1 MVCLTGLALWLLA
14 GSITC
19 LAQSQPRPTL
29 RRPTG
34 TPARPTSQTVTPP
47 RTTTALSGTGVAGR
61 DTTQQA
67 INAKDTTQ
75 ADATFATTVKY
86 TSKDSSRFE
95 SASQTMELFGEAQVT
110 YGQITLKADYIK
122 LNYRTNEVYAKGRY
136 DSTSKKTI
144 GQPVFQDGAEK
155 YDAKEI
161 RYNFKSKKG
170 LIQGVVTQQGEGNIR
185 GKNVKK
191 DNEDNLYIRG
201 AIYTTCNLATP
212 HFHINAPKLKVI
224 KNKQVVAGPFNLVI
238 NQVPLPLGLPFGFFP
253 FPKKKDIGVSGIIMP
268 QYGEEP
274 NGRGFYLRDGGYYWA
289 VNENVG
295 LQFRGQ
301 IYSRGSWGLGV
312 SSAYNKRYRYS
323 GGINL
328 SFARNRSGDRVDTAS
343 KPRNDFSLVWSHAP
357 IPHGRGSFSANVNVS
372 SNSYNSYNAYN
383 TQRYISNVAGSS
395 VQYSRTLGQ
404 YARAG
409 ANVRVNQQFGQL
421 NQLTGIRTN
430 GKTDIST
437 DFNFGLNQ
445 IAPFALK
452 GGTGRWFESFR
463 LGLDMSASY
472 AISNTIRTVFDTTG
486 LGFVVAGRT
495 TKSRVQIIQDSLRN
509 ADLIRRGLPI
519 TTPDPNLVAFNLAN
533 LPRILRNSQPTIRY
547 SIPISLPNL
556 KLLKYINLTPGFSL
570 QGDVY
575 TRKQNYTYLRLRNAA
590 GGDSSVGSNTV
601 RIDTAS
607 GFFPTFNF
615 SFSASMNTRL
625 YGTYFIRGKRI
636 EAIRH
641 TIAPSISFSYTP
653 NFANPQFGI
662 FQQLDF
668 GSRASDGPL
677 YYLPAYRRQLSH
689 YRGFG
694 GTYGSSA
701 PGQQA
706 NISFGIVNQL
716 EMKVRTKDDTTGKE
730 FKKIPLFDNISIN
743 GSYNLL
749 AIDGYNFSPIQ
760 ISANTQLFKNVNF
773 NFSSTLDPYA
783 YQGIPGGYYYPYST
797 TGSIYSAIPQRVQF
811 ARPDS
816 TTSYNRV
823 PRFALLSGQGLARLT
838 NLNFYLS
845 TRLAPKGSN
854 KPKKAAGVS
863 DATINA
869 INQNP
874 DLYVDFNIPWSLN
887 ISYTLSINKYTP
899 VQSNVVQALTLT
911 GDFSLTPKW
920 KFTVNTGYDFTYKS
934 PSLTTVG
941 INRDLHC
948 WEMSFNWTPY
958 AGSAQRASNY
968 SFDLRARSSIL
979 QELKLS
985 RRRSFYDSGGFG
997 GSLR

>member
-1 MVCLTGLALWLLA
+1 MGWATMGW
-14 GSITC
+14 
-19 LAQSQPRPTL
+19 AQTNKQPVRSPGTLSRPRSST
-29 RRPTG
+29 T
-34 TPARPTSQTVTPP
+34 TPAR
-47 RTTTALSGTGVAGR
+47 TTGALSATGVTGNDSTR
-61 DTTQQA
+61 IT
-67 INAKDTTQ
+67 AKDTTR
-75 ADATFATTVKY
+75 ADEAFATTVKY
-86 TSKDSSRFE
+86 SSKDSSRFE
-95 SASQTMELFGEAQVT
+95 NATQTMELFGEAQVN
-110 YGQITLKADYIK
+110 YGQISLKADYIR

-144 GQPVFQDGAEK
+144 GLPIFQDGSDK

-170 LIQGVVTQQGEGNIR
+170 IIQGVITQQGDGNIR

-201 AIYTTCNLATP
+201 AIYTTCNLTTP
-212 HFHINAPKLKVI
+212 HYHINAPKLKVI

-238 NQVPLPLGLPFGFFP
+238 NQIPLPIGLPFGFFP
-253 FPKKKDIGVSGIIMP
+253 FPKKKDIGVSGIIIP

-274 NGRGFYLRDGGYYWA
+274 NGRGFYLRDGGYYFA
-289 VNENVG
+289 VSENLGVQ
-295 LQFRGQ
+295 LRGS
-301 IYSRGSWGLGV
+301 IYSRGSFGV
-312 SSAYNKRYRYS
+312 SLSSAYNKRYRYTGS
-323 GGINL
+323 LAL
-328 SFARNRSGDRVDTAS
+328 SFARNTLGDPVDRSST
-343 KPRNDFSLVWSHAP
+343 PRNDFSIAWAHAP

-372 SNSYNSYNAYN
+372 SNSYNQFNSYG
-383 TQRYISNVAGSS
+383 TQQYISNVAGSS

-409 ANVRVNQQFGQL
+409 ANFRVNQQFGQVDPR
-421 NQLTGIRTN
+421 TGVRAN
-430 GKTDIST
+430 GKTDVST

-445 IAPFALK
+445 LAPFALK
-452 GGTGRWFESFR
+452 GGTGKWYESFR
-463 LGLDMSASY
+463 LGLDITGSY
-472 AISNTIRTVFDTTG
+472 AISNTIVSRFDTSG
-486 LGFVVAGRT
+486 LGFVVKGRT
-495 TKSRVQIIQDSLRN
+495 SQSRAQIITDSLSR
-509 ADLIRRGLPI
+509 AASIRSGVI
-519 TTPDPNLVAFNLAN
+519 VADPNLVAFNLAN

-547 SIPISLPNL
+547 SIPISLPNI

-575 TRKQNYTYLRLRNAA
+575 TKQLSYRYIPKT
-590 GGDSSVGSNTV
+590 DTV
-601 RIDTAS
+601 QIDTAK
-607 GFFPTFNF
+607 GIFPTYNF
-615 SFSASMNTRL
+615 AISVSMNTRL

-641 TIAPSISFSYTP
+641 TLAPSISFSYTP
-653 NFANPQFGI
+653 DFSNPSYGI

-668 GSRASDGPL
+668 GSTAADGPL
-677 YYLPAYRRQLSH
+677 YYLPAYRRRLSR

-694 GTYGSSA
+694 GSYGSSA

-716 EMKVRTKDDTTGKE
+716 EMKVRTRDDTTGKE
-730 FKKIPLFDNISIN
+730 FKKIPLLDNISIN

-749 AIDGYNFSPIQ
+749 AIDGYNLSPIQ
-760 ISANTQLFKNVNF
+760 VSANTQIFKNINF
-773 NFSSTLDPYA
+773 NFSSTFDPYA
-783 YQGIPGGYYYPYST
+783 YRAVPGSYYSPYDT
-797 TGSIYSAIPQRVQF
+797 TGRFYYQKIPASVQLPE
-811 ARPDS
+811 AKAGSVTYP
-816 TTSYNRV
+816 RV
-823 PRFALLSGQGLARLT
+823 PQYAILAGEGLARLT
-838 NLNFYLS
+838 SLNFYLS
-845 TRLAPKGSN
+845 TRLAPKGAN

-863 DATINA
+863 DATLNA

-874 DLYVDFNIPWSLN
+874 EMYVDFTIPWSMN

-920 KFTVNTGYDFTYKS
+920 KFTFNTGYDFTYHS

-948 WEMSFNWTPY
+948 WEMAFNWTPY
-958 AGSAQRASNY
+958 AGNAYRTSNY
-968 SFDLRARSSIL
+968 SFDLRVRSALL

-985 RRRSFYDSGGFG
+985 RRRTDGGGFG
-997 GSLR
+997 TVFK